1 MAYCD
6 AIVAVG
12 ILTFLIQQLS
22 LGIGCVSTPL
32 QVVQREKQR
41 FILIT
46 PAVMRGRQINVL
58 GRRARG
64 LVRRQKHNSRRA
76 EMRTMVGGDPVPT
89 RGQLGCQILKPR
101 SYLAGQ

>member
-1 MAYCD
+1 MVMAYCD

-22 LGIGCVSTPL
+22 SGIGCVSTPL
-32 QVVQREKQR
+32 QIVQREKKR

-58 GRRARG
+58 GRRA
-64 LVRRQKHNSRRA
+64 
-76 EMRTMVGGDPVPT
+76 
-89 RGQLGCQILKPR
+89 
-101 SYLAGQ
+101 